1 MINFALCSTRLVALG
16 LLMAAGLAFAGASAT
31 DDILRLLPADMS
43 GCLIIQ
49 DLGKHAD
56 LLRGSET
63 FRQFGEKPLVQN
75 WKNSASFKGFE
86 NLTAFLPLYFGVSNE
101 QLVHDV
107 LGDSIVLALRLPTNG
122 SSPVGVFACRAAKE
136 EVLVKVLERLTTKG
150 PNRQITPHTYRDVTF
165 HERHEF
171 NGRQDYLLRI
181 GSVAIMT
188 DKQEVIEQII
198 DTSID
203 GKSLIDAPLFR
214 EMRSSI
220 GEGNFLELLID
231 TEPFKPLLNQ
241 AVEQASGPVEYFAK
255 IFRDVW
261 LDLDWAALSLKIT
274 DHLELSLHASVD
286 PKELDST
293 ESKWLAV
300 LSEASNYWKSVPG
313 DVLFAAATQLDATLT
328 CEQFL
333 QLSKVVPELA
343 TVVEAFDDLAV
354 GFDATKDLLP
364 ALGPEFGTMIRIGEA
379 GTPEVFIELQ
389 LAQGDKMGGAGLDIA
404 KTMELVILRPIFVFY
419 SIEHNHEFS
428 DSSRVETT
436 NVGDLRIHSLVHS
449 TVLPDWLIPSFSVST
464 DRIRFTSSPQLLTQ
478 KRSGNIA
485 LWIDSP
491 EAKRFRDA
499 LGIEEVPKAYLS
511 VNRLREFLVH
521 NQGEIAGNIAE
532 KTSVSS
538 SNASGKINDLNS
550 ILELV
555 DFAVLST
562 TTKGQVRRWTLSAFA
577 SQKN

>member
-1 MINFALCSTRLVALG
+1 MITFALRFSRLVALG

-31 DDILRLLPADMS
+31 DDILRVLPANMS

-49 DLGKHAD
+49 DLARHAD
-56 LLRGSET
+56 LLKSSET
-63 FRQFGEKPLVQN
+63 VRQFDEKPLVQN
-75 WKNSASFKGFE
+75 WKKSSAFKGFE
-86 NLTAFLPLYFGVSNE
+86 NLTAFLPLYFGVSND
-101 QLVHDV
+101 QLIHDV
-107 LGDSIVLALRLPTNG
+107 LGDSIVLALRLPNEGT
-122 SSPVGVFACRAAKE
+122 SPVGVFACRAAKE
-136 EVLVKVLERLTTKG
+136 DVLVKVIDRLTTPG
-150 PNRQITPHTYRDVTF
+150 PNRQVTPHTFRGVTF

-171 NGRQDYLLRI
+171 NGRQDYLLRL

-188 DKQEVIEQII
+188 DKQQVIEQII

-203 GKSLIDAPLFR
+203 GKGLIDAPLFR
-214 EMRSSI
+214 EMRSAM

-231 TEPFKPLLNQ
+231 TEPFKPLLNR
-241 AVEQASGPVEYFAK
+241 AIDQASGPVEYFAK

-300 LSEASNYWKSVPG
+300 LSEASNYWNSIPG

-328 CEQFL
+328 CEQFMR
-333 QLSKVVPELA
+333 LSKVVPELA

-354 GFDATKDLLP
+354 GFDASKDLLP
-364 ALGPEFGTMIRIGEA
+364 ALGPELGTMIRIGET
-379 GTPEVFIELQ
+379 GKPEVFIELQ
-389 LAQGDKMGGAGLDIA
+389 LVQGDKMGGAGLDIA

-419 SIEHNHEFS
+419 SIEHNHEFN
-428 DSSRVETT
+428 DSSRIETT
-436 NVGDLRIHSLVHS
+436 NVGDLRIHSLVRS
-449 TVLPDWLIPSFSVST
+449 TVLPDWLVPSFSVSA
-464 DRIRFTSSPQLLTQ
+464 DRIRFSSSPQLLTQ
-478 KRSGNIA
+478 KKSGDLA
-485 LWIDSP
+485 LWIDSFQ
-491 EAKRFRDA
+491 AKRFRQA
-499 LGIEEVPKAYLS
+499 LGNEEIPKAYLD
-511 VNRLREFLVH
+511 VRRLREFLVR

-538 SNASGKINDLNS
+538 SNANGKINDLNS

-577 SQKN
+577 AEKN